1 MWRNTVVWNSID
13 WLRRWNAQ
21 QNKEFTGFYG
31 MDLYSMHTSI
41 EAVLDYLE
49 KAIPKRSARAL
60 SLRLASII
68 SVKIHSATDCD
79 GRRRGAM

>member
-1 MWRNTVVWNSID
+1 VVVEFID

-49 KAIPKRSARAL
+49 KADPQPLGARVIAT
-60 SLRLASII
+60 LASII
-68 SVKIHSATDCD
+68 SVKIHSATDW
-79 GRRRGAM
+79 RRSPRGAM